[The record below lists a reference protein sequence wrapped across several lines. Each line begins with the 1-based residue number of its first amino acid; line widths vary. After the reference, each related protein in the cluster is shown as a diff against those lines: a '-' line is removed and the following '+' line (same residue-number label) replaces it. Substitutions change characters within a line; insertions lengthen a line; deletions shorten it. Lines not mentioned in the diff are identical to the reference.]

1 MNTDKQDMTIRSISQ
16 ETRSR
21 LVTLRGYTR
30 LSFGSIID
38 DAVDALWEDYSADG
52 HDLQEVPGPC

>member
-1 MNTDKQDMTIRSISQ
+1 MTTGKQDMTIRSISQ
-16 ETRSR
+16 ETRNR

-52 HDLQEVPGPC
+52 HDLRAVP

>member
-21 LVTLRGYTR
+21 LVTLHGYTR

-52 HDLQEVPGPC
+52 HDLQEVPGPG

>member
-1 MNTDKQDMTIRSISQ
+1 MTTGKQDMTIRSISQ
-16 ETRSR
+16 ETRNR

-52 HDLQEVPGPC
+52 HDLREVP